1 MRGELGFS
9 LLKLS
14 NTHKDVRK
22 PVQCGGTGGGR
33 QLAMGGD
40 GVGRRTAGNRRHK
53 WAEDPAKKNR
63 ENWGVPIGFAG

>member
-33 QLAMGGD
+33 RVAMDGG
-40 GVGRRTAGNRRHK
+40 GVGVSAAGNRRRK

-63 ENWGVPIGFAG
+63 ENWGVSVGFAR

>member
-33 QLAMGGD
+33 RVVAVWGC
-40 GVGRRTAGNRRHK
+40 RTAGNRRRK

-63 ENWGVPIGFAG
+63 ENWGLSVGFAG